1 MAGTFKKTMIYL
13 GLADDDSALE
23 EERRAAYS
31 APSRESLGSSSDR
44 MERDEDRLRE
54 RRPEAREPEL
64 RQAAPEPERR
74 PERRPDARTESREA
88 ARPAAGQADEAPR
101 RRPASAPEPR
111 QEATV
116 TPIKPT
122 VEYHD
127 EESAVH
133 QITTIHPTSYNEAKL
148 IGDSFRQGIPVI
160 MNVTD
165 IQESEAKRLVDFSAG
180 LVFGLGGRISRVTN
194 KVFLLTPEEIDV
206 KAEGETKPQTDDD
219 PLPTAH

>member
-23 EERRAAYS
+23 DERRAAQS
-31 APSRESLGSSSDR
+31 APSREPAGSYAAR
-44 MERDEDRLRE
+44 EDRYEAQPRERRPEPREPEPRQTPAPE
-54 RRPEAREPEL
+54 RRPEARTEP
-64 RQAAPEPERR
+64 
-74 PERRPDARTESREA
+74 REA
-88 ARPAAGQADEAPR
+88 PRSQTAPAEEAPR
-101 RRPASAPEPR
+101 RRPASASEQR

-194 KVFLLTPEEIDV
+194 KVFLLTPEEVDV
-206 KAEGETKPQTDDD
+206 KAEGETKPQSDDD